1 MGNGLSRNNKHLYE
15 EVNLIASNLI
25 LSENIENMKN
35 LTNKDY
41 CDKLLVTISRI
52 FECHLSNKNIEYIS
66 SKILN
71 DKIEIKSNNEKKLY
85 SKIIAKY
92 YVKIANLWYS
102 ILTTI
107 NPKTIYKNEN
117 NEIIKVEKYSQI
129 CDDMLKILNKR
140 LLEKEFYMFNPK
152 IIHNNN
158 LYDDDVGIPE
168 LESLYYDLYDGN
180 TGKLIGLSEKN
191 KNIYRKDLETF
202 YREFTGDILPKEI
215 NRFSEIPIGLHRKSK
230 GCETYDNYLQD
241 MKVYNNITQASS
253 SNKLYKNYAEEIVN
267 MIENS
272 KKYKIVLINILD
284 RLFLDDSFNNKIIN
298 INLTIEELENLIK
311 EAREILVKLY
321 LNCEKSYIKIMDI
334 YLAITKIHTPIQNSV
349 FEYI

>member
-1 MGNGLSRNNKHLYE
+1 MGNTLSSNNKDLYE

-25 LSENIENMKN
+25 LSENVENMKN

-41 CDKLLVTISRI
+41 CDKLLVTISKI
-52 FECHLSNKNIEYIS
+52 FGCHLTNKNIEYIS

-71 DKIEIKSNNEKKLY
+71 DKIEIISNNEKELY

-92 YVKIANLWYS
+92 YIKIANLWYS
-102 ILTTI
+102 ILTTL
-107 NPKTIYKNEN
+107 NPKTIYKNED
-117 NEIIKVEKYSQI
+117 NEIIKIENYSQI

-140 LLEKEFYMFNPK
+140 LLEEDFYMFNPRM
-152 IIHNNN
+152 IYNNN
-158 LYDDDVGIPE
+158 LYEEDVGIPE
-168 LESLYYDLYDGN
+168 LEMLYYDLYDGN
-180 TGKLIGLSEKN
+180 TGKLIGLSENN

-215 NRFSEIPIGLHRKSK
+215 NRFSEIPIGLYRKCK

-253 SNKLYKNYAEEIVN
+253 SNKLYKKYAEEIVN

-272 KKYKIVLINILD
+272 KNYKIVLINVLD
-284 RLFLDDSFNNKIIN
+284 KLFLDDSFDNKIVN
-298 INLTIEELENLIK
+298 TDLTIDELDDLIK
-311 EAREILVKLY
+311 EVRDILVKLY
-321 LNCEKSYIKIMDI
+321 LNCEKSYIKMMDI
-334 YLAITKIHTPIQNSV
+334 YLAISKIHTPIQNSI
-349 FEYI
+349 FKYT